1 MVWSLKKQE
10 VKVLMMSK
18 DYNYNKMIQSRDW
31 LILRKKKIGNS
42 PFCEECCSKGIITP
56 VSEVHHVVPVESG
69 SNVEDMRRL
78 MFDYNNLK
86 SLCHEC
92 HTNIHAM
99 MHSHSKEYIKERSR
113 KDAER
118 FAKKYFE

>member
-31 LILRKKKIGNS
+31 LILRKKKIGNN
-42 PFCEECCSKGIITP
+42 PFCEECFSKGIITP

-99 MHSHSKEYIKERSR
+99 MHSHSKGQSRSWKTR
-113 KDAER
+113 STAPTP
-118 FAKKYFE
+118 